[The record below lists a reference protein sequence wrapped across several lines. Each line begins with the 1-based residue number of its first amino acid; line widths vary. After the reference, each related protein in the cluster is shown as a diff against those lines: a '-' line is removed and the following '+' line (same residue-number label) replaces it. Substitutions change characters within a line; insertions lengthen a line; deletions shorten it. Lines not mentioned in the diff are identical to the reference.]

1 MKWQSGM
8 TLVELMVSLAIVLLV
23 VVAATAAYLKIL
35 TSYKSQ
41 GAVSQNFMQNL
52 TGFDLIRYDLQ
63 MAGYGLPAS
72 ISGFNYTEA
81 TAPNTYTGYQPP
93 YDPSGL
99 NESSLGITGGP
110 PHAFAVLNGAG
121 AGAVG
126 ENTLSGNIS
135 AVLAIKSAV
144 ANINSASGHFG
155 VLSTSGLD
163 TSATNLV
170 TGDHYILIDA
180 AGVLQQGSA
189 PGVWDNTFN
198 SGAPPAALGS
208 GLLGFLYGLNTSSIG
223 AMPFNRADY
232 FLDNQNLPSYCAP
245 GTFELYRGYVNQTTP
260 VNAGDP
266 QVGQLV
272 ATPLIDCVED
282 FQVAFGIDPSGAGTS
297 PILWQSDLTQTYI
310 GLMDSSTLMTPP
322 QLQQFLR
329 EVKIFILYQEGRGNV
344 STSTGIGSSG
354 TISLGDTATATTGL
368 TNNIHLN
375 PLGGNTFTPGDP
387 AVAATCPQC
396 TQYRWRVKEIDVKPM
411 NLHVNW

>member
-63 MAGYGLPAS
+63 MAGYGLPTN
-72 ISGFNYTEA
+72 ISGFSYTEA
-81 TAPNTYTGYQPP
+81 TSPGSYTGYQPP
-93 YDPSGL
+93 YDPSL
-99 NESSLGITGGP
+99 LDESNLGNASGP
-110 PHAFAVLNGAG
+110 PHALVVSNGANPI
-121 AGAVG
+121 G
-126 ENTLSGNIS
+126 ENTLSDNTS
-135 AVLAIKSAV
+135 AVLAIKSTV
-144 ANINSASGHFG
+144 ANINTASGHFG
-155 VLSTSGLD
+155 VLSTTALD

-170 TGDHYILIDA
+170 NGDHYILIDSSGA
-180 AGVLQQGSA
+180 LQQGSA
-189 PGVWDNTFN
+189 AGVWDNTFHP
-198 SGAPPAALGS
+198 GTPPGPLAS
-208 GLLGFLYGLNTSSIG
+208 GLLGFLYGLSTHSTG

-232 FLDNQNLPSYCAP
+232 FLDSQNLPSYCAP

-272 ATPLIDCVED
+272 ASPLIDCVED

-297 PILWQSDLTQTYI
+297 AILWQTDLTQTYI
-310 GLMDSSTLMTPP
+310 GLMDSSTPMSPS

-344 STSTGIGSSG
+344 STSTGIGTSG
-354 TISLGDTATATTGL
+354 SISLGDTATDTTGL

-375 PLGGNTFTPGDP
+375 PLGGNSFTPGSTD
-387 AVAATCPQC
+387 VAATCPQC
-396 TQYRWRVKEIDVKPM
+396 AQYRWRVKEIDVKPM